1 MIWLYLRFD
10 LLNLTRSCASI
21 IKRRREL
28 KCSNDVIVEIKIAE
42 DGYLAFDSLARGAI
56 VGLSIERLF
65 SETTSN
71 LYFI

>member
-1 MIWLYLRFD
+1 
-10 LLNLTRSCASI
+10 
-21 IKRRREL
+21 
-28 KCSNDVIVEIKIAE
+28 VEIKIAE